1 MRLIKCCKLRT
12 PKPFCAPDNTITKLG
27 KLPPPVRK
35 AQRSILHDIG
45 LGTPRLNQSKNHA
58 NSAVKRHFWAQNL
71 SRGSAPHPARA
82 SALDPP
88 HEPPP
93 GHTPLLLQRPRAG
106 AECSTRARHDV
117 REDRRWIAISFL
129 RYHERMCS
137 RSVRGLVRSLGQTG
151 TRVRSGFDDGRASM
165 LACCIPRTQTRD
177 KGPGRDW
184 KGSDPGRDWDPG
196 IHMHTRKSPER
207 SPLTDGLQ

>member
-82 SALDPP
+82 SALDPL
-88 HEPPP
+88 HETPPRTHTLVAPEAPCRGRVLSAAGRWKKVQTDFYATFRGPPSVGQHPP
-93 GHTPLLLQRPRAG
+93 GG
-106 AECSTRARHDV
+106 GKKV
-117 REDRRWIAISFL
+117 
-129 RYHERMCS
+129 
-137 RSVRGLVRSLGQTG
+137 QTDFYA
-151 TRVRSGFDDGRASM
+151 TVSQ
-165 LACCIPRTQTRD
+165 LA
-177 KGPGRDW
+177 KW
-184 KGSDPGRDWDPG
+184 
-196 IHMHTRKSPER
+196 
-207 SPLTDGLQ
+207 L